1 MKLKKTFEKR
11 KTHRGCLTHSFTHTH
26 THTGLTRICI
36 IYLYE
41 FIHVHQNVLLFPK
54 GYVFSYF
61 LVVLCLCIF
70 SSSLPRIRV
79 AVVVL
84 LVSPHREPLMGL
96 SWPSRAPIDA
106 IWTGKS
112 QRVWE
117 MRVWVYKWIYR
128 GRSRGGDPVNL
139 SRWMH
144 LTAPFRFSS
153 SSRVKKPFDI
163 YSASN
168 EVRWRRKNP
177 DKIDDVRSSL
187 FIYFFP
193 PLLFSPFLQF
203 GVTRNTKE
211 GNFLITSSFEVHF
224 PFLFQN
230 LLFLFRRFS
239 TSLSKSSELPPSQ
252 SFQLNEIKDILK
264 RQELKIFLK

>member
-1 MKLKKTFEKR
+1 MF
-11 KTHRGCLTHSFTHTH
+11 F
-26 THTGLTRICI
+26 
-36 IYLYE
+36 
-41 FIHVHQNVLLFPK
+41 FFPK
-54 GYVFSYF
+54 GYVFF
-61 LVVLCLCIF
+61 LFSCCFVFVYIFVFFATYSCCCRCFVGF
-70 SSSLPRIRV
+70 SSSR
-79 AVVVL
+79 
-84 LVSPHREPLMGL
+84 PLMGL

-144 LTAPFRFSS
+144 LTAPFRLSS

-168 EVRWRRKNP
+168 KVRWRRKNP

-203 GVTRNTKE
+203 GVTQNTKE
-211 GNFLITSSFEVHF
+211 GNFFNNIIIRWFTFHSFFKTFFSYFVA
-224 PFLFQN
+224 FLLHSQ
-230 LLFLFRRFS
+230 
-239 TSLSKSSELPPSQ
+239 SSELPPSQ